1 VKQKNKFNIYKLLSK
16 DFRYKPDMTE
26 TKGKPFHYD
35 ITLDLEGFPLKFN
48 GISGNHKGFHN
59 LLHEEETAFRYARNM
74 MDYATTLLKELDKHG
89 YKLEGY
95 LVEKDENDPVYS
107 DKLPP
112 RPFETY
118 SPECKPIWTVQDNL
132 NNK

>member
-1 VKQKNKFNIYKLLSK
+1 MKAKNKFNIYKLLSK

-48 GISGNHKGFHN
+48 GISGESDG
-59 LLHEEETAFRYARNM
+59 LHGLVQTEGRAFRYAKNM
-74 MDYATTLLKELDKHG
+74 MDYATTLLQELDKHG

-95 LVEKDENDPVYS
+95 LVEKDESDPVYS
-107 DKLPP
+107 DRIPP
-112 RPFETY
+112 RKFEMFDFC
-118 SPECKPIWTVQDNL
+118 EDE
-132 NNK
+132 